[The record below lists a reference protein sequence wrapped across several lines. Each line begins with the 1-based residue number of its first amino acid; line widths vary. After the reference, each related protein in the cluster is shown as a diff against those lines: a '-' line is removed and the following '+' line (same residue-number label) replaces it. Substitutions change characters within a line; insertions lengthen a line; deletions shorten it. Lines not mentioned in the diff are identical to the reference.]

1 MPSLVHLEVANNKI
15 ATLPEDVCLLTA
27 LKTLDVYVSDGR
39 PGRPKCDTMYIEH
52 DTHYKHNA
60 L

>member
-1 MPSLVHLEVANNKI
+1 MPSLAHLEVANNKI

-39 PGRPKCDTMYIEH
+39 PGRWKCDTMHTEH
-52 DTHYKHNA
+52 DTRYGHNA
-60 L
+60 H